1 MSAQP
6 ERRAPKGCY
15 VVIGHDRFDH
25 TDYLVGHYISHSRA
39 RKTARNRARIAN
51 ADPSALSDAF
61 FVYDDAGQCRYRVS
75 HDDLPES
82 LRGPS
87 CSADAPPPLPPRG
100 AQALAPL
107 TWRDWPTWLSL
118 PILLWLAAFD
128 VWYELTLHNG
138 SAYWGSVILHRGL
151 GVPRF
156 PGMGVVSILLF
167 YMLPLY
173 LWLVH
178 ARAGL
183 SWANIRTHLDLLRWV
198 LAGLVVVGAGLGL
211 MLATALAYLLGM
223 EQESAPGLLM
233 VATVAAM
240 QIPYYLW
247 LRRRPE
253 NSL

>member
-1 MSAQP
+1 M
-6 ERRAPKGCY
+6 
-15 VVIGHDRFDH
+15 VIGYDQFDYS
-25 TDYLVGHYISHSRA
+25 DYLVGHYISHSRA
-39 RKTARNRARIAN
+39 KKVARNRARIAN
-51 ADPSALSDAF
+51 AIPSALSDVF
-61 FVYDDAGQCRYRVS
+61 FVYDAAGQCRYQVS

-87 CSADAPPPLPPRG
+87 CSAEAPPPLPLHD

-118 PILLWLAAFD
+118 TILLLLAAFD

-151 GVPRF
+151 GVPHF
-156 PGMGVVSILLF
+156 PGIGVVSILLF

-183 SWANIRTHLDLLRWV
+183 TWANLRAHLDLLRWV
-198 LAGLVVVGAGLGL
+198 LAGLVLVGTGLGL
-211 MLATALAYLLGM
+211 ALATALAYLFGL
-223 EQESAPGLLM
+223 EKESASGLLM
-233 VATVAAM
+233 VTTIAAV